1 MIPFAGVDDVYK
13 LAKVDFDKVNQA
25 EGYIIS
31 SMNPPALECYKNS
44 LKVIE
49 KYFHYP
55 PFYTPLIANFFLFSI
70 TAWKEEDI
78 KDLSEPDKIKE
89 LELKA
94 RAMIMYGSER
104 IPLGLSYLNQLI
116 HTLLQMASLKE
127 NKLCQFI
134 THGESQ
140 YCAIEERL
148 WIKQK
153 MNLFFGEIS
162 DSTKPDENSVGRMI
176 AHHLGADELRH
187 VVLFD
192 LFKVQSK
199 RYHQLLTKG
208 FGIQN
213 PILVE
218 QNMNLCNMLI
228 GIKADQTPTV
238 LDCMKMYTGVVDM
251 GHFEEMYRGVPN
263 RPKIDNSHFC
273 ESIGKDWPLAKR
285 THFAVGNFIARK
297 DVFFLTLLTFLFHGI
312 EDYSHWAKSI
322 KRLLMKRLNDY
333 MVIKGICDPET
344 IFDKFCHDLFMFVQL
359 TQGIIKEG
367 RTAPPPQGEITMQ
380 ES

>member
-1 MIPFAGVDDVYK
+1 MDDVYK
-13 LAKVDFDKVNQA
+13 LSKVDFDRVNRD
-25 EGYIIS
+25 EGYLIS
-31 SMNPPALECYKNS
+31 PMNPSALECFKTN

-70 TAWKEEDI
+70 TAWNEEDV
-78 KDLSEPDKIKE
+78 KDLKEPEKVKD

-104 IPLGLSYLNQLI
+104 ITLGLSYLNQLI

-127 NKLCQFI
+127 NKICQF
-134 THGESQ
+134 TKHDESQ

-148 WIKQK
+148 WIRQK

-162 DSTKPDENSVGRMI
+162 ECTRPDEKSVSRII

-192 LFKVQSK
+192 LFKIQAK

-208 FGIQN
+208 FGIKK
-213 PILVE
+213 PVLVE
-218 QNMNLCNMLI
+218 QNMNMCNMLI
-228 GIKADQTPTV
+228 GIKADQAPTV
-238 LDCMKMYTGVVDM
+238 MDCMKMYTGVLDL
-251 GHFEEMYRGVPN
+251 GHFEDMYASLPN
-263 RPKIDNSHFC
+263 RPKIDNPHFC
-273 ESIGKDWPLAKR
+273 ESIGKNWPLAKR
-285 THFAVGNFIARK
+285 THYAAGNFIARK

-312 EDYSHWAKSI
+312 DEYAHWAKSI

-333 MVIKGICDPET
+333 MVIKGLCDPET
-344 IFDKFCHDLFMFVQL
+344 IFEKFCQDLFTFVQL
-359 TQGIIKEG
+359 THGIIKEG
-367 RTAPPPQGEITMQ
+367 RTAPPGEITMQ
-380 ES
+380 EN